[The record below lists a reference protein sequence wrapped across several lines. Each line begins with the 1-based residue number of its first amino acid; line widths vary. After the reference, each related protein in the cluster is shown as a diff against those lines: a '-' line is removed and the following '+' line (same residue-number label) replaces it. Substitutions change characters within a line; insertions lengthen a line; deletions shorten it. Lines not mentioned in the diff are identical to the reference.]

1 MISLGND
8 NAIGNVFYVA
18 VSILKPLP
26 VGHLDKDVQE
36 KILNEIRSL
45 EGSYIVDNVTIEY
58 KSVSDVTIRGS
69 TGRCFRN
76 GRLSF
81 ETL

>member
-36 KILNEIRSL
+36 KILNEI
-45 EGSYIVDNVTIEY
+45 
-58 KSVSDVTIRGS
+58 TIRGS